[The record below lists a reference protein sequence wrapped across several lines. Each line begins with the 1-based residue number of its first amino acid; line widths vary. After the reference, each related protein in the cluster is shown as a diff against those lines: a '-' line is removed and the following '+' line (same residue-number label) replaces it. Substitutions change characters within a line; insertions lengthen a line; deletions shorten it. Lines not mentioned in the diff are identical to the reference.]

1 METNQ
6 SAPETGFTTSF
17 SPLEEN
23 VVQRDYTRPN
33 VRIEDV
39 TPIDEPTFTMPSFE
53 ELDSNFKQQ
62 LGEEDP
68 SGSADSRKV
77 WGADEPVGSAN
88 PYTENLD
95 KKEQKMASQAMVDA
109 ILDGYGG
116 LKNYS
121 NRFLKINK
129 TRLEKMI
136 RNGEIDPNIM
146 IPLGNNQNVP
156 LMQYVEMYN
165 AETDG
170 TISMSEEFKEKVSP
184 VLLRVLMKRNI
195 GMTDEQLLMYYFGTD
210 IVMTGMQVYGLMNQ
224 NKALLNQLKDMTEAR
239 GYSPEPPQASKP
251 SAYAD
256 PEPERDP
263 TPQPPPVSP
272 SGTVEYF
279 EPEEAPEV
287 QQKAPVESFTQF
299 EVLDD
304 LQPEPVKTRAK
315 KSRVVE
321 SKPMPEFGDAELLAH
336 MENVAKTTSRG
347 RKKK

>member
-1 METNQ
+1 MENNQ
-6 SAPETGFTTSF
+6 SAQETGFTTSF

-33 VRIEDV
+33 VKIEDV
-39 TPIDEPTFTMPSFE
+39 TPIEEPTFSMPSFE
-53 ELDSNFKQQ
+53 ELDSNFRQQ

-68 SGSADSRKV
+68 SGSADPRQV
-77 WGADEPVGSAN
+77 WGADEPAGSAN

-109 ILDGYGG
+109 ILDGYAG

-121 NRFLKINK
+121 NRFVKIP
-129 TRLEKMI
+129 TARLEKMI

-146 IPLGNNQNVP
+146 IPLGDNQSVP
-156 LMQYVEMYN
+156 LMRYVEMYN
-165 AETDG
+165 AETEG

-195 GMTDEQLLMYYFGTD
+195 GMTDEQLLAYYFGTD
-210 IVMTGMQVYGLMNQ
+210 LVMTGMQVYGLMNQ

-239 GYSPEPPQASKP
+239 GYSPEPAKASKP

-256 PEPERDP
+256 PEPEP
-263 TPQPPPVSP
+263 EPSPEPPPVVP

-287 QQKAPVESFTQF
+287 QKKAPAESFTQF

-336 MENVAKTTSRG
+336 MENVAKSSNRR
-347 RKKK
+347 RKK

>member
-1 METNQ
+1 
-6 SAPETGFTTSF
+6 
-17 SPLEEN
+17 
-23 VVQRDYTRPN
+23 
-33 VRIEDV
+33 
-39 TPIDEPTFTMPSFE
+39 
-53 ELDSNFKQQ
+53 
-62 LGEEDP
+62 
-68 SGSADSRKV
+68 
-77 WGADEPVGSAN
+77 
-88 PYTENLD
+88 
-95 KKEQKMASQAMVDA
+95 
-109 ILDGYGG
+109 
-116 LKNYS
+116 
-121 NRFLKINK
+121 
-129 TRLEKMI
+129 
-136 RNGEIDPNIM
+136 
-146 IPLGNNQNVP
+146 
-156 LMQYVEMYN
+156 
-165 AETDG
+165 
-170 TISMSEEFKEKVSP
+170 
-184 VLLRVLMKRNI
+184 
-195 GMTDEQLLMYYFGTD
+195 
-210 IVMTGMQVYGLMNQ
+210 MNQ

-239 GYSPEPPQASKP
+239 GYSPEPAKASKP

-287 QQKAPVESFTQF
+287 QKKAPVESFTQY